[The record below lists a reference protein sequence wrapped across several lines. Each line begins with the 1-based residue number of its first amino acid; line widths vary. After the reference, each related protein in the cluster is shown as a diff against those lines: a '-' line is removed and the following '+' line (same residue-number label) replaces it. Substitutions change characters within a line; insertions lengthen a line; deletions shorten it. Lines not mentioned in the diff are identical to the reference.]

1 MGKIKKVN
9 KTMIGMNGET
19 LHITGESRGKAIP
32 MREAIKLGLVV
43 LDDKKAM
50 QKMFSED
57 ELKEMGYDYTE
68 TEE

>member
-9 KTMIGMNGET
+9 KTMIGIDGEI
-19 LHITGESRGKAIP
+19 LHITGESEGKT
-32 MREAIKLGLVV
+32 MTMKEAIKSGLVV

-68 TEE
+68 AEE